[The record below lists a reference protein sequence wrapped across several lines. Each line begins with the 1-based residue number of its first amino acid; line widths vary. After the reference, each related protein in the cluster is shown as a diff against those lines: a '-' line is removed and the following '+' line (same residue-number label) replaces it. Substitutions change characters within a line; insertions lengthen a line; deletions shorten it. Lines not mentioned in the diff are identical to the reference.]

1 MHRSLFPAAA
11 LAVGFALGC
20 AEQQSPTSPAHG
32 SPPPTPPGSG
42 GGWTQSAS
50 GASVERGTLL
60 AAFWFSDPERG
71 LTTLIGVPAAG
82 ISELSACGG
91 TEEPEPHFAMF
102 VTRPAG
108 ATKLLLKS
116 RETSVAVWQLVVGNT
131 LEDLCGV
138 LGTTA
143 PYAVGTARVRLTDND
158 IDFPI
163 EPGGNASTL
172 RALGRVS
179 VLETGEELHY
189 QARTHSIVP
198 PGGTDFEDIRL
209 LSSVIKLH

>member
-1 MHRSLFPAAA
+1 MRRAGHYRPLR
-11 LAVGFALGC
+11 
-20 AEQQSPTSPAHG
+20 
-32 SPPPTPPGSG
+32 G
-42 GGWTQSAS
+42 GN
-50 GASVERGTLL
+50 R
-60 AAFWFSDPERG
+60 
-71 LTTLIGVPAAG
+71 
-82 ISELSACGG
+82 
-91 TEEPEPHFAMF
+91 
-102 VTRPAG
+102 
-108 ATKLLLKS
+108 S
-116 RETSVAVWQLVVGNT
+116 REA
-131 LEDLCGV
+131 
-138 LGTTA
+138 
-143 PYAVGTARVRLTDND
+143 TDND